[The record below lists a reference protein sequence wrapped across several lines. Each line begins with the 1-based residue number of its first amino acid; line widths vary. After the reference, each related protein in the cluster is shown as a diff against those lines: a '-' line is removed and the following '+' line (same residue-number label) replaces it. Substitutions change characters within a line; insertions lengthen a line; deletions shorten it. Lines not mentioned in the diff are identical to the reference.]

1 MLELQIFYVQKLQKN
16 TNAHTLCFPGIEGN
30 IKKLDDTTKYRDIEE
45 NVVMY
50 PEFPITLIA
59 TLEQTSWRRD
69 YEAELPVH
77 KNFNI

>member
-16 TNAHTLCFPGIEGN
+16 TNAHTLSFPGIEGN
-30 IKKLDDTTKYRDIEE
+30 IKKLNGTTKYRDIEE

-69 YEAELPVH
+69 YEAELPVR